1 MRRIIPQSF
10 LMACILAG
18 ALSAQPRLIKGPI
31 QDTHRTRMTGYIHP
45 MAKAENDLGPL
56 DVSVPLPAITLVL
69 SQTPEQ
75 QADLD
80 GFLTAQQ
87 DPSSPDY
94 HRWLSPE
101 QYADR
106 FGASPDDM
114 AKITAWLEQHNLHVT
129 TVGRGRTSVAFT
141 GSAGDV
147 GQAFQ
152 ISFHR
157 YGVDGLTHFANTAE
171 PSLPVALQPAI
182 RAIHGLHD
190 FRMQPKA
197 VLHATLDPNY
207 NSSSSGNHYLSPDD
221 LGTIYNIKALWNSGY
236 DGTGQKVVIAG
247 QTRVAL
253 TDIQQFRA
261 KFQLPASDPQLM
273 LVPNTRDPGTVKGDL
288 GEADLDLE
296 WAGATAPQ
304 ATLVYVYSYNVMD
317 AVQYAIDQNLAPVL
331 SVSYGLCEPLSL
343 NSDML
348 AMQSWARQAN
358 AQGMTWM
365 NAAGDSGGAD
375 CLSGTS
381 SNGAGLAVDSPA
393 DVPEVTGVGGTT
405 FREGSA
411 QYWNAANN
419 ANGGSA
425 ISYIPETV
433 WNETGDG
440 GLLAGG
446 GGASI
451 FFPKPAWQTG
461 SGVPDDNARDV
472 PDIAFSASGNH
483 DPYMVV
489 NVNGQRATGG
499 TSAGAPSF
507 AGVLALLN
515 QYLISTGAQTQP
527 GLGNINPELYRLAR
541 VTTNVFHDI
550 TQGNN
555 MVPCASGSPDCTNGM
570 LGFAAGPGY
579 DQASGLG
586 SLDVYNFV
594 TQWGGAAAATST
606 SLAATPANI
615 NFGDTVQLTAT
626 VTAGATGFF
635 IPTGAVTFSTGDTVL
650 GTVPTVEAG
659 GALLATLTV
668 SGTRLPVGN
677 AKATATYS
685 GDATHNG
692 SAGSAVVKVAPGP
705 AGSLVS
711 VNIAPNPA
719 HEGQAVRVTLTEE
732 AGVGTT
738 ITGWTINGV
747 DDFPLFAGDFETT
760 TLPAYGSIFTTLISA
775 TPATVPSNRVY
786 VFTGVDAGGRQW
798 SATSTLVLEGPLT
811 TPEITLDSAPAAVL
825 RNPAADPSCQW
836 SHQLILQEQSGFAVQ
851 LTRFQAGGA
860 DWTGRIQQLFG
871 TNRLAAR
878 GMLQAHVCWS
888 GATPPPD
895 TTFELDGLD
904 ETGMP
909 VSSTAATTF
918 TGPQPGLGAF
928 SPSQTTV
935 TLAVANAPAVATA
948 SFTVNSG
955 NSGSWDV
962 TVLPANQSTGWLKAD
977 AVTGMATR
985 QVNLT
990 ASSAGL
996 SPGVHNATLLVQG
1009 TDVMPQFFEVPV
1021 VLTVGSSATTIGGV
1035 SNGASFQQAF
1045 APGMILSVFGAQL
1058 APSTQ
1063 VAASLPLPL
1072 SMAGVSASVN
1082 GVPAPLYFVS
1092 PGQINLQVPYETGAG
1107 IAVLGVNNDGQ
1118 VASFTFPVSASA
1130 PGTFTDPSHPGAL
1143 VPYST
1148 GRRGDTLLAFIT
1160 GEGQVS
1166 PPLATGAS
1174 PFIATPLSLL
1184 PQPLLPI
1191 AVTVGGVAAEIA
1203 FAGIPSGLAGATQIN
1218 FVIPDNAPPG
1228 VQPVV
1233 VTVGGVPSP
1242 PATVTITP

>member
-45 MAKAENDLGPL
+45 LAKAENDLGPL
-56 DVSVPLPAITLVL
+56 DLSVPLPAITLVL

-106 FGASPDDM
+106 FGASPDDI

-129 TVGRGRTSVAFT
+129 TVGRGRTSVDFT

-157 YGVDGLTHFANTAE
+157 YSVDGLTHFANTAE

-296 WAGATAPQ
+296 WAGSTAPQ
-304 ATLVYVYSYNVMD
+304 ATLVYVYSYNVTD

-393 DVPEVTGVGGTT
+393 DVPEVTGIGGTT

-433 WNETGDG
+433 WNDSTPGSPA
-440 GLLAGG
+440 AGG
-446 GGASI
+446 GGASTV
-451 FFPKPAWQTG
+451 FSNPPWQTG
-461 SGVPDDNARDV
+461 LGVPNNGALIV
-472 PDIAFSASGNH
+472 PDIALAASPDNDG
-483 DPYMVV
+483 YMVYTSDCAPGLRTCPAGALAV
-489 NVNGQRATGG
+489 FGG
-499 TSAGAPSF
+499 TSAGTPSF
-507 AGVLALLN
+507 AGIVALLN
-515 QYLISTGAQTQP
+515 QYLVSTKAQTVPGVGNVNPRLYALAQAGTGAFHD
-527 GLGNINPELYRLAR
+527 
-541 VTTNVFHDI
+541 VTT
-550 TQGNN
+550 GNN
-555 MVPCASGSPDCTNGM
+555 IVSVTCSARSRNCVAGSFGYP
-570 LGFAAGPGY
+570 AGQGY

-586 SLDVYNFV
+586 SVNAFNLV
-594 TQWGGAAAATST
+594 TGWRTTTSARASASVALQTTATSVVSNGSVTITAIVTGSSGATPTGVVTFTSGGQQIGAA
-606 SLAATPANI
+606 SL
-615 NFGDTVQLTAT
+615 
-626 VTAGATGFF
+626 
-635 IPTGAVTFSTGDTVL
+635 
-650 GTVPTVEAG
+650 
-659 GALLATLTV
+659 
-668 SGTRLPVGN
+668 SGTGSSASASITVDAAQLQVGTN
-677 AKATATYS
+677 NIVAQYS
-685 GDATHNG
+685 GDATLN
-692 SAGSAVVKVAPGP
+692 
-705 AGSLVS
+705 
-711 VNIAPNPA
+711 
-719 HEGQAVRVTLTEE
+719 
-732 AGVGTT
+732 
-738 ITGWTINGV
+738 
-747 DDFPLFAGDFETT
+747 
-760 TLPAYGSIFTTLISA
+760 
-775 TPATVPSNRVY
+775 
-786 VFTGVDAGGRQW
+786 
-798 SATSTLVLEGPLT
+798 
-811 TPEITLDSAPAAVL
+811 
-825 RNPAADPSCQW
+825 
-836 SHQLILQEQSGFAVQ
+836 
-851 LTRFQAGGA
+851 
-860 DWTGRIQQLFG
+860 
-871 TNRLAAR
+871 
-878 GMLQAHVCWS
+878 
-888 GATPPPD
+888 
-895 TTFELDGLD
+895 
-904 ETGMP
+904 
-909 VSSTAATTF
+909 AATGTI
-918 TGPQPGLGAF
+918 GI
-928 SPSQTTV
+928 
-935 TLAVANAPAVATA
+935 
-948 SFTVNSG
+948 
-955 NSGSWDV
+955 
-962 TVLPANQSTGWLKAD
+962 
-977 AVTGMATR
+977 AVTPSGPP
-985 QVNLT
+985 
-990 ASSAGL
+990 S
-996 SPGVHNATLLVQG
+996 
-1009 TDVMPQFFEVPV
+1009 
-1021 VLTVGSSATTIGGV
+1021 IGGLA
-1035 SNGASFQQAF
+1035 NGASFGQAY
-1045 APGMILSVFGAQL
+1045 APGAVLTIFGSNLGDATWV
-1058 APSTQ
+1058 AST
-1063 VAASLPLPL
+1063 VPLPGQV
-1072 SMAGVSASVN
+1072 SGFSVTIAGVN
-1082 GVPAPLYFVS
+1082 APLYYVS
-1092 PGQINLQVPYETGAG
+1092 ATQLNVQIPYETP
-1107 IAVLGVNNDGQ
+1107 VNQ
-1118 VASFTFPVSASA
+1118 
-1130 PGTFTDPSHPGAL
+1130 PS
-1143 VPYST
+1143 
-1148 GRRGDTLLAFIT
+1148 
-1160 GEGQVS
+1160 
-1166 PPLATGAS
+1166 
-1174 PFIATPLSLL
+1174 
-1184 PQPLLPI
+1184 
-1191 AVTVGGVAAEIA
+1191 
-1203 FAGIPSGLAGATQIN
+1203 
-1218 FVIPDNAPPG
+1218 
-1228 VQPVV
+1228 V
-1233 VTVGGVPSP
+1233 VTVNNNGRTATTTLTVASAAPGLFTDVSGAIVPT
-1242 PATVTITP
+1242 ATVARGAVLTLYLTGVGAAE